1 MLFIIQTIAVARK
14 EKSVTDATQKEA
26 IVGKANTGMAVN
38 LN

>member
-14 EKSVTDATQKEA
+14 ENSVTDATQIEA
-26 IVGKANTGMAVN
+26 IVGKANTGKAAN